1 MWTQENPMKMAIELS
16 ETQLEKLRQEA
27 GRLGVLPEQLA
38 QAAVSDL
45 LSMPGRDFQVIAEH
59 ILCKN
64 EELYRRL
71 S

>member
-1 MWTQENPMKMAIELS
+1 MKLAVELS
-16 ETQLEKLRQEA
+16 ETQLEKLQQEA

-38 QAAVSDL
+38 GAAVSDL
-45 LSMPGRDFQVIAEH
+45 LGAPDREFQRIVDH
-59 ILCKN
+59 ILRKN

>member
-1 MWTQENPMKMAIELS
+1 MKVAVELS
-16 ETQLEKLRQEA
+16 ETQLEKLQQEA

-38 QAAVSDL
+38 GAAVSDL
-45 LSMPGRDFQVIAEH
+45 LRTPDRERQRIVDH
-59 ILCKN
+59 ILRKN